1 VVDLVRLFLCVFFSL
16 GAHLA
21 CTFNESEGK
30 ILIMETQGNTMT
42 LEQFLALPRYIN
54 GRIKNLSE
62 IFLDLTVEQVE
73 MLHGDDWSYYHE
85 LQEEVECMMAELV
98 G

>member
-1 VVDLVRLFLCVFFSL
+1 MSFL
-16 GAHLA
+16 APREHLA
-21 CTFNESEGK
+21 CTFNEGWSK
-30 ILIMETQGNTMT
+30 ILIMETQENNMT
-42 LEQFLALPRYIN
+42 FEQFLALPRYIN

-62 IFLDLTVEQVE
+62 IFLDLTSEQVE

-85 LQEEVECMMAELV
+85 LQEEVEYMMTELV